1 MQTSLISAD
10 SGGKARPVAEA
21 QPRQEWRDSRC
32 SFPKIFLFCKYL
44 TWIIQIR
51 TCWRMADCCFYW
63 CLFRESTEDTLSQP
77 LWTQEEEKQN
87 KNGRFLEGK
96 PAWRSL
102 WCEELLLA
110 DWPAGT
116 TPALECLELTWEG
129 TLAVLQHDRTWSK
142 LGAQK
147 PWSTFLRLGCRL
159 DLEQYTWNTS
169 VSPSMLGSIGVV
181 VEEKPGGLFFFF
193 GGGRGRLPVRV
204 WCCCFGQME
213 RNMEEV
219 GLKSWEKNLLRGE

>member
-1 MQTSLISAD
+1 MPHLDNTNQDMLKNGWLPLLLMLVQGEHRRYSITATLD
-10 SGGKARPVAEA
+10 PRGG
-21 QPRQEWRDSRC
+21 
-32 SFPKIFLFCKYL
+32 
-44 TWIIQIR
+44 
-51 TCWRMADCCFYW
+51 
-63 CLFRESTEDTLSQP
+63 
-77 LWTQEEEKQN
+77 KQN

-96 PAWRSL
+96 PAWSL

-129 TLAVLQHDRTWSK
+129 TLAVLQHDGTWSK

-169 VSPSMLGSIGVV
+169 VSPSMLGPISVV

-193 GGGRGRLPVRV
+193 LGGETTSKGVMLLFWTNGKKYGRGRIKEL
-204 WCCCFGQME
+204 G
-213 RNMEEV
+213 
-219 GLKSWEKNLLRGE
+219 KNLLRGE